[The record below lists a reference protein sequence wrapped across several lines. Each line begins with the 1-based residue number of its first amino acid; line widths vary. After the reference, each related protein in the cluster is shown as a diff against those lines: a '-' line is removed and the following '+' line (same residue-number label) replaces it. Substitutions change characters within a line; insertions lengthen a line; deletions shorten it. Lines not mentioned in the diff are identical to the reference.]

1 MPTSNLVYVAL
12 GDSISI
18 DDYAGGPGCGAA
30 SLLHRNLP
38 RFAEFAGKDLS
49 SRFPGIGIE
58 LLAADGA
65 KAPDVVSAQLYH
77 LGRVEGEIA
86 VATVTCGGNDL
97 LGIYGADLQVG
108 EVAAQDLRHYL
119 DEILAEVRNVA
130 GPDCLLIVGNIYDP
144 TDGTGDPD
152 LFGGVEWPDGLQIL
166 DHFNEIIE
174 DVAYDHDAVVV
185 DIHAH
190 FLGHGCGAAD
200 PGNPHHNPDDPAL
213 WYEQVIEPNGR
224 GASEV
229 RRLFWER
236 VAEHFP
242 P

>member
-30 SLLHRNLP
+30 SLLHKNLP
-38 RFAEFAGKDLS
+38 HFPEFEGRDLAT
-49 SRFPGIGIE
+49 RFPGIRLE

-65 KAPDVVSAQLYH
+65 KAPDVADMQLYH
-77 LGRVEGEIA
+77 LSRVEGEILLC
-86 VATVTCGGNDL
+86 TVTCGGNDL

-108 EVAAQDLRHYL
+108 EVAAQDLRLHL
-119 DEILAEVRNVA
+119 DEILAEVRRAA

-144 TDGTGDPD
+144 TDGTGDPE
-152 LFGGVEWPDGLQIL
+152 LFGGVEWPDGIPIL
-166 DHFNEIIE
+166 HHFNEAIE
-174 DVAYDHDAVVV
+174 DVALDHDAALV

-190 FLGHGCGAAD
+190 FLGHGCAAD
-200 PGNPHHNPDDPAL
+200 DPDNPLHNPDDPTL
-213 WYEQVIEPNGR
+213 WYEQVIEPNAR

-229 RRLFWER
+229 RRLFWLR
-236 VAEHFP
+236 VEEHLAP
-242 P
+242 